1 MENIKF
7 TSKGITCAAWYIPS
21 ASDQYMNSRGRP
33 CIIMANGFGGTKDT
47 GLLHF
52 AKPFSKAGFDT
63 FIFDYRSFGD
73 SGGFPRQNVSY
84 KSQREDYHAAIEA
97 VRNLPNVDRNRIALW
112 GTSYSGGHV
121 MVVAA
126 QDKKISAVVSMNPAT
141 DGLAALTQICRY
153 GGLKQLTVA
162 VGHGLKDL
170 AYSLFSQ
177 KSHLIPIVGQPG
189 TAAMISTP
197 GAEAGYKSMAGPTW
211 RNEVC
216 ARTALEVAR
225 NRPITFANQILC
237 PLLVQLGSNDQVAP
251 PDAARKSA
259 KLASGQTEL
268 LEYPIDHFDF
278 YMGSWQKKLLEDQ
291 LNFLHMALSS
301 RKSRANQVG

>member
-1 MENIKF
+1 
-7 TSKGITCAAWYIPS
+7 
-21 ASDQYMNSRGRP
+21 
-33 CIIMANGFGGTKDT
+33 MANGFGGTKDT

-52 AKPFSKAGFDT
+52 AEPLSKAGFDT
-63 FIFDYRSFGD
+63 FIFDYRGFGE

-84 KSQREDYHAAIEA
+84 KNQREDYHAAIAA
-97 VRNLPNVDRNRIALW
+97 VRSLPNIDRNRIALW

-141 DGLAALTQICRY
+141 DGLAALSQIYRY

-162 VGHGLKDL
+162 IGHGLKDL
-170 AYSLFSQ
+170 AYSLLSQ
-177 KSHLIPIVGQPG
+177 KSHLIPIVGQPN

-197 GAEAGYKSMAGPTW
+197 GAEAGYKLMAGPTW

-225 NRPITFANQILC
+225 NRPITFAHQILC
-237 PLLVQLGSNDQVAP
+237 PLLVQVGSNDQVAP

-259 KLASGQTEL
+259 NLANGQTKL

-278 YMGSWQKKLLEDQ
+278 YIGSWQKKLLEDQ
-291 LNFLHMALSS
+291 LNFLHKVLSS
-301 RKSRANQVG
+301 RKTRANQSQTP